1 MSSTTETTAQPF
13 DRELKILSPPK
24 NGASIPELP
33 ESAYKLEA
41 NEIKQLYQSTVER
54 RQNLENRPLKT
65 QKMRDSEDQ
74 EKLKKY
80 PKTTIRVRMPDHTI
94 VQAVFQSKERVSV
107 LYEFVRSLL
116 ETPERKFVL
125 CLPPR
130 SKLVEPSITLF
141 KAGLSPASN
150 VLFGWIEKGEKG
162 NDLKVEYLAMKQDLT
177 PNASPQQSSS
187 NVPTT
192 SSSNSDTKSSKSSST
207 SKPIPKWLQKGLFN
221 KK

>member
-1 MSSTTETTAQPF
+1 MASTAETAAQPF

-33 ESAYKLEA
+33 ESAYKLDS

-94 VQAVFQSKERVSV
+94 VQAVFQSKERVSAV
-107 LYEFVRSLL
+107 YDFVRSLL

-130 SKLVEPSITLF
+130 TKLVEPTITLF

-150 VLFGWIEKGEKG
+150 VLFGWIEKGEKAG
-162 NDLKVEYLAMKQDLT
+162 NDLKEEYLAMKQDLT
-177 PNASPQQSSS
+177 PTASPQI
-187 NVPTT
+187 
-192 SSSNSDTKSSKSSST
+192 SSSNSDSKSSKSSSST